1 MVSWWLILVFKLL
14 FLRFGFEKKT
24 VWSLKI
30 MQKFGGRKKEK
41 CFWFLHVHAM
51 ADIFWLKNSFA
62 TIWLLLAHQTYENM
76 GCYFHYF
83 PIAFVFVE
91 VLFRVS
97 VTGTCQL
104 FSTWPAKPAWFS
116 LHGMCVCSLHGICV
130 FITWHVYVQ
139 YMSCFG
145 SKKSKLSFAKPV
157 GLQFSCCH
165 ITSLL
170 PRADVMLPCTKH
182 MHTPTYCMG
191 IFHTWLL
198 LNVLAQVLHVYWQLG
213 LIDLCCLFYMPWAHQ
228 VPMSLQNHTCSN
240 GGNLKSFALVIIHLE
255 PTCSVML

>member
-1 MVSWWLILVFKLL
+1 MVDFGIQIVVSSIFIWKKNRFDPWRQSRNLVAEKRKMFLVFACACHGWYFLIKKLICNNL
-14 FLRFGFEKKT
+14 AAFGP
-24 VWSLKI
+24 S
-30 MQKFGGRKKEK
+30 
-41 CFWFLHVHAM
+41 
-51 ADIFWLKNSFA
+51 N
-62 TIWLLLAHQTYENM
+62 IWKHGM
-76 GCYFHYF
+76 
-83 PIAFVFVE
+83 
-91 VLFRVS
+91 
-97 VTGTCQL
+97 L
-104 FSTWPAKPAWFS
+104 FSLFSYCFCVCGGFVQSFCYWDMPIVFNMASQTCMVLITW
-116 LHGMCVCSLHGICV
+116 HVCVCSLHGICV